1 MLELKNIS
9 QNSNLVFAEII
20 IFTRIIKTNMEIFR
34 HKKTLTDYIE
44 RQKEMG
50 KRIGFAPTMGA
61 LHQGHLSLYEIA
73 NKENDLVIS
82 SIFVN
87 PTQFNNP
94 DDLKKYPRDTNRDLK
109 LLEKTGI
116 VDAVYLPEV
125 EDLYPDG
132 LASKSFNFDGL
143 ENKMEGKSRPGHF
156 DGVGTVV
163 EELFSQVKPDNAYFG
178 EKDFQQLAIIEKLA
192 AQLKLP
198 VKIHGVPIYRE
209 ENGLAMSS
217 RNERLSSAQRDAAK
231 VIHETLVKV
240 NDWFRII
247 TVPEINK
254 RVKDI
259 FDDQR
264 GMTLEYFE
272 IADENTLKETD
283 FFYKD
288 KNYRAF
294 IVVNVGDVR
303 LIDNMHLD

>member
-1 MLELKNIS
+1 
-9 QNSNLVFAEII
+9 
-20 IFTRIIKTNMEIFR
+20 MEIFR
-34 HKKTLTDYIE
+34 DKKTLTDYIE

-61 LHQGHLSLYEIA
+61 LHKGHLSLYEIA

-125 EDLYPDG
+125 KDLYPNG
-132 LASKSFNFDGL
+132 LESKAFNFDGL
-143 ENKMEGKSRPGHF
+143 EKMMEGKSRPGHF

-163 EELFSQVKPDNAYFG
+163 EELLRQVKPDNAYFG
-178 EKDFQQLAIIEKLA
+178 EKDFQQLAIIEKLVE
-192 AQLKLP
+192 QLQLP

-209 ENGLAMSS
+209 KNGLAMSS

-247 TVPEINK
+247 TIPEINK

-272 IADENTLKETD
+272 IADEKTLKETD

-294 IVVNVGDVR
+294 IVINVGDVR

>member
-1 MLELKNIS
+1 MVELKNIS
-9 QNSNLVFAEII
+9 QNSNSVFAEII

-73 NKENDLVIS
+73 DKENDLVIS

-125 EDLYPDG
+125 ADLYPDG

-143 ENKMEGKSRPGHF
+143 ENRMEGKSRPGHF

-163 EELFSQVKPDNAYFG
+163 EELLIQVKPDNAYFG
-178 EKDFQQLAIIEKLA
+178 EKDFQQLAIIEKLV

-209 ENGLAMSS
+209 ESGLAMSS

-272 IADENTLKETD
+272 IADETTLKETD

-288 KNYRAF
+288 KQYRAF
-294 IVVNVGDVR
+294 IVINVGDVR